1 MITERQKE
9 CYRAYVQ
16 EGTYQKAAQKLDLS
30 EPTVYEQVQ
39 TVQNKV
45 EEVFE
50 VLGVIDDSVVGAT
63 EFGLIY
69 VQDEDS
75 VRFVEPGEA
84 EQLAN
89 KMKEPYRSKIIEAV
103 SEAR

>member
-9 CYRAYVQ
+9 CYQAYVQ
-16 EGTYQKAAQKLDLS
+16 EGTYQDAAERLDLS
-30 EPTVYEQVQ
+30 QPTVYEQVQ
-39 TVQNKV
+39 TVQEKV

-50 VLGVIDDSVVGAT
+50 ALGIIDDSIVGAT

-69 VQDEDS
+69 VQDGDS

-89 KMKEPYRSKIIEAV
+89 KMKEPHRSKIIEAV
-103 SEAR
+103 SEVR